1 MIGKDLDIPILTLFS
16 GLNVF
21 AGLLISGLV
30 FIMGMADQP
39 EEVTVFLI
47 GDSTMSEKAVDAY
60 PETGWGM
67 PFQYY
72 FDKGVTVENHAR
84 NGQST
89 RTFLEEGRWQ
99 PIIDQ
104 LSKRDYVFVQF
115 GHNDEVQS
123 KEQSTTPEEFQT
135 NLAKY
140 ITETRSRGGQPV
152 LLTPIARRHFDE
164 DGQLIDTHRQYSE
177 LVRGVAR
184 EFEVP
189 LIDMDNRSQQLL
201 KALGPEKS
209 VFLYL
214 HLETGQNPNY
224 PDGVEDNTHFNE
236 LGARMMA
243 ELAFK
248 GIRDLNLGLASYIPK
263 K

>member
-1 MIGKDLDIPILTLFS
+1 MIGKDWDIPIAKLFS
-16 GLNVF
+16 GTSIF

-30 FIMGMADQP
+30 FMGMTEQP
-39 EEVTVFLI
+39 EAITVYLI

-72 FDKGVTVENHAR
+72 FDEQVTVENHAR
-84 NGQST
+84 NGRST

-99 PIIDQ
+99 PILEQ
-104 LSKRDYVFVQF
+104 LSTGDYVFVQF

-123 KEQSTTPEEFQT
+123 KEQSTTPEEFQA
-135 NLAKY
+135 NLVKY
-140 ITETRSRGGQPV
+140 VTETRSNGGQPV

-164 DGQLIDTHRQYSE
+164 NGQLIDTHHQYSE
-177 LVRGVAR
+177 LVREVAR

-189 LIDMDNRSQQLL
+189 LINMDHRSQQLL

-214 HLETGQNPNY
+214 YLEAGQNPNY

-236 LGARMMA
+236 LGGRMMA
-243 ELAFK
+243 ELALK
-248 GIRDLNLGLASYIPK
+248 GIRNLNLELASHILK
-263 K
+263 

>member
-1 MIGKDLDIPILTLFS
+1 MIGKDWDIPVAKLFFCIS
-16 GLNVF
+16 IF

-30 FIMGMADQP
+30 FMAMVEQL
-39 EEVTVFLI
+39 EEIKVYLV
-47 GDSTMSEKAVDAY
+47 GDSTMSEKAEDAY

-72 FDKGVTVENHAR
+72 FDEQVTVENHAH
-84 NGQST
+84 NGRST
-89 RTFLEEGRWQ
+89 RTFLKEGRWQ
-99 PIIDQ
+99 PITDK
-104 LSKRDYVFVQF
+104 LSNGDYVFIQF

-123 KEQSTTPEEFQT
+123 KEQSTTPKQFQT

-140 ITETRSRGGQPV
+140 ITETRSLGGQPV

-177 LVRGVAR
+177 LIREVAL

-189 LIDMDNRSQQLL
+189 LIDMDRRSQQLL

-214 HLETGQNPNY
+214 YLEAGQNPNY
-224 PDGVEDNTHFNE
+224 PDGVEDDTHFNE

-248 GIRDLNLGLASYIPK
+248 GIRDLNLELASHILK
-263 K
+263 R